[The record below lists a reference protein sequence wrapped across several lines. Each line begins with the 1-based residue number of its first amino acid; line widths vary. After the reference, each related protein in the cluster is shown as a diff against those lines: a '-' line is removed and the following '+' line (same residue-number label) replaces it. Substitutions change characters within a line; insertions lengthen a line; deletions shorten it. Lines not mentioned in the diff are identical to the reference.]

1 MGLFDLF
8 IRSDINAGVRK
19 CRDDSA
25 GILVDVREPDEYREA
40 RIPGSVNIPLSEIG
54 KAAQQ
59 FDPDTPIFVH
69 CLSGGRSMQAA
80 RALQMAGFQ
89 NVTNIGGINR
99 YRGEIEKG

>member
-1 MGLFDLF
+1 MALFQTK
-8 IRSDINAGVRK
+8 DINAWLREMKSVPGAV
-19 CRDDSA
+19 
-25 GILVDVREPDEYREA
+25 LLDVREPDEYRQA
-40 RIPGSVNIPLSEIG
+40 RIPGSINLPLSEIG
-54 KAAQQ
+54 KAAGQ

-80 RALQMAGFQ
+80 RALQTAGFR

>member
-1 MGLFDLF
+1 MAMFQTK
-8 IRSDINAGVRK
+8 DINAWLQEMKAVPGAV
-19 CRDDSA
+19 
-25 GILVDVREPDEYREA
+25 LLDVREPDEYREA